1 MFVPSNRDVHH
12 DPIYPQPPYN
22 LQKDD
27 RVYFVSDPCVLSLGG
42 VIVGLTSTDVLLHLG
57 TEEISFPPGKL

>member
-1 MFVPSNRDVHH
+1 MFVPSYRDVHH

-22 LQKDD
+22 QKNDD
-27 RVYFVSDPCVLSLGG
+27 RVHFVSDPCVLSVNG
-42 VIVGLTSTDVLLHLG
+42 IVVGITSTDVLLHLG